1 MLASLGYPSH
11 VIVTGGSTQV
21 SAASSL
27 LAPKLD
33 PRWGDRPA
41 LLIGQETVT
50 YEQLW
55 RHVED
60 ARSLIDLGAPRLI
73 HLPMWSDLES
83 IVAYL
88 ATLASRSVALI
99 TNADDAHNASII
111 DRYQPNAAWR
121 QGELVEHDSPNHML
135 HPELA
140 ALLSTSGSTGSAK
153 LVRLSRQNLVSNADA
168 IAEALALT
176 DEDRGI
182 TSLPLHYSYG
192 LSVLNSHLRAGAS
205 LVLSNSSVTDSTFWN
220 DMHDHRVTNLALV
233 PLMAQLVTSGGGIP
247 NDLPDLRLVTQAG
260 GKLEPHEVAHWERA
274 CRRAG
279 REFCVMYGQ
288 TEATARM
295 TIMPPGQ
302 LRHNVDAVG
311 KPIAHSH
318 VRLEP
323 LEDTAGIPQTAGE
336 LVFSGPGVMLGYAE
350 HPDDLALGRMVE
362 ELYTGD
368 LATIDDSGMVRIV
381 GRRSEFCKIAG
392 LRIDIPRVQTALTKL
407 GIPASVGGDDTSL
420 TVAVDASRATDDVV
434 DLAEVRS
441 LAARIA
447 GLDVS
452 LVEAALLDELPT
464 LSSGKVDRQECMR
477 LVRDSIAPA
486 VSARRWWQ
494 PRHRDPGST
503 LARILGKETI
513 DASAS
518 FVANGGSSL
527 SHSAAAVVL
536 ARHYGTLPRDWHH
549 RPLQEFLDSDK
560 RRSWGIDLE
569 TSVVLRAIAVLT
581 IASNHTAAATLV
593 GGAHALLAIA
603 GYNFARF
610 TLAKGSATARWRSA
624 ARTIAWV
631 AIPTSL
637 VALFGVL
644 VTGSYKWSNVVLMQ
658 WILGPHADGRWR
670 VLWFIETYLFSVGF
684 AAVVFLIPLVMR
696 WYRAKPWATPIAI
709 TLLAI
714 APKTYAIA
722 AGLPRIEYLPWTSVW
737 LFTLGIAIANA
748 HALWQKLA
756 SFAVLAIGIYQFFE
770 TDYHQLERYIY
781 VVAAIVLFTL
791 VTNVRVPRLLAAPTQ
806 LLASASLFIYILQFD
821 LFLVIKRLG
830 FDDKW
835 VKFIGAVFVAS
846 AIWWV
851 FDRFMTRVA
860 PVLRTRWHREQVV
873 SAIAN
878 MGRRTKTQIART
890 GARSLWLSSGRGP
903 QSPRRNSA

>member
-11 VIVTGGSTQV
+11 VTFAGSSTQA
-21 SAASSL
+21 SATSSL
-27 LAPKLD
+27 ISPRLD
-33 PRWGDRPA
+33 PRWEDRPA
-41 LLIGQETVT
+41 LLLGQQTVT
-50 YEQLW
+50 YGQLW
-55 RHVED
+55 RRVED
-60 ARSLIDLGAPRLI
+60 ARSHIDLGAPRLI
-73 HLPMWSDLES
+73 HVPMPSDQES

-88 ATLASRSVALI
+88 ATLASKSVALI
-99 TNADDAHNASII
+99 TSADDAHNSGIL
-111 DRYQPNAAWR
+111 DHYQPNAAWR
-121 QGELVEHDSPNHML
+121 QGELIEHDSPDHML
-135 HPELA
+135 HPDLA

-153 LVRLSRQNLVSNADA
+153 LVRLSQQNLVSNADA
-168 IAEALALT
+168 IAEALGLT

-205 LVLSNSSVTDSTFWN
+205 LVVGGNSVTDEAFWN
-220 DMHDHRVTNLALV
+220 DMRDHRVSNLALV
-233 PLMAQLVTSGGGIP
+233 PLMAQLITSGGGVP
-247 NDLPDLRLVTQAG
+247 NDLPDLRLITQAG
-260 GKLEPHEVAHWERA
+260 GKLEPHEVAQWERD

-279 REFCVMYGQ
+279 RKFCVMYGQ

-302 LRHNVDAVG
+302 LRNNVDAVG
-311 KPIAHSH
+311 MPIAHSH

-323 LEDTAGIPQTAGE
+323 VEDATDIPESAGE

-362 ELYTGD
+362 ELHTGD
-368 LATIDDSGMVRIV
+368 LATIDVSGMVRIV

-407 GIPASVGGDDTSL
+407 RIPASVGGDDTSL
-420 TVAVDASRATDDVV
+420 TVAVDASRSTDEVV

-464 LSSGKVDRQECMR
+464 LSSGKVDRHECMR
-477 LVRDSIAPA
+477 LVRESAIPA
-486 VSARRWWQ
+486 EGKRRWW
-494 PRHRDPGST
+494 RRRRDPGSA
-503 LARILGKETI
+503 LAKILGKDSI
-513 DASAS
+513 DASVS
-518 FVANGGSSL
+518 FVANGGNSL

-549 RPLQEFLDSDK
+549 RPLQEFLSSDK
-560 RRSWGIDLE
+560 KRSWGIDLE
-569 TSVVLRAIAVLT
+569 TSVVLRAVAVLT

-610 TLAKGSATARWRSA
+610 TLAKNSATARWQSA
-624 ARTIAWV
+624 ARTMAWV

-644 VTGSYKWSNVVLMQ
+644 VTGEYKWSNVVLMQ
-658 WILGPHADGRWR
+658 WILGPHVDGRWR
-670 VLWFIETYLFSVGF
+670 QLWFIETYLVSVGF
-684 AAVVFLIPLVMR
+684 TAMVFLIPLAMR

-714 APKTYAIA
+714 APKTYAIL
-722 AGLPRIEYLPWTSVW
+722 AGVPRVEYLPWTSVW

-770 TDYHQLERYIY
+770 TDYHRPERYVY

-791 VTNVRVPRLLAAPTQ
+791 VANVRIPRILAAPTQ

-821 LFLVIKRLG
+821 LFIVIKQMG
-830 FDDKW
+830 FDGKW
-835 VKFIGAVFVAS
+835 VKFIGAVVLAS
-846 AIWWV
+846 AIWWA
-851 FDRFMTRVA
+851 FNWFMTRA
-860 PVLRTRWHREQVV
+860 LPMLRARWHVGHV
-873 SAIAN
+873 SSAMAN
-878 MGRRTKTQIART
+878 VSRWAHIR
-890 GARSLWLSSGRGP
+890 
-903 QSPRRNSA
+903 